1 MPEEKTTREMILETS
16 RDVKWICRTLA
27 EMKADEGAL
36 EERVRVLERW
46 RDTKVGEEQRARRA
60 SAGAG
65 GLIGG
70 VAAVIVQLLWG
81 S

>member
-1 MPEEKTTREMILETS
+1 MEEKTTREMIVETS
-16 RDVKWICRTLA
+16 RDVKWICRTLE
-27 EMKADEGAL
+27 EMKADEGHL
-36 EERVRVLERW
+36 EQRIRSLEHW
-46 RDTKVGEEQRARRA
+46 RDTKVGEEQRARRI

-70 VAAVIVQLLWG
+70 IAAVIVQLLWG